1 LILYDENYKFLGVE
15 EGLLKRLGF
24 NSIGD
29 LNSVT
34 DDFANLFE
42 KDKSLIY
49 NFENF
54 SWIDFVLYGG
64 SNRNSAVIK
73 DKSGKKYSVKIYI
86 EEIHLQNDF
95 NGMNKLFSIKLPNL
109 TNIESENI
117 ENINN
122 QNDSK
127 EEDSDDLSINLSFLK
142 ETAPTNK
149 EDSKPSK
156 ESQKEIKTDLNFF
169 KKESDQPQKE
179 PQVESKNEDI
189 NLDFLKKD
197 TTPTNKEDTKPSKE
211 SQKEIKTDLN
221 FFKKESDQPQ
231 KEPQVESKN
240 EDINLDF
247 LKKDTTPTNK
257 EDTKPSKES
266 QKEIKT
272 DLNFFKKESD
282 QPQKEPQVQSKN
294 EDINLDFLKKDTTP
308 TNKEDTKPSKES
320 EKEKKSDM
328 IDKIKSEINEID
340 GISKKDTLNKNS
352 DPLSSFDISNSDKKE
367 IINDFINEAKFN
379 IELIKN
385 FMLKE
390 DYGSINYS
398 FIKISSSAQIL
409 NLVDISSKLL
419 LLKKA
424 LLDRDTTKIN
434 TEIDHLSTTLEALK
448 RYT

>member
-109 TNIESENI
+109 TNIESESI

-122 QNDSK
+122 QNDS
-127 EEDSDDLSINLSFLK
+127 EQLGSDDLSINLSFLK
-142 ETAPTNK
+142 ETAPTSKTEDTKPTKESDQPQKEPQKEPQVESKNEDINLDFLK
-149 EDSKPSK
+149 KETTPTSKTEDSKPSK

-179 PQVESKNEDI
+179 PQVE
-189 NLDFLKKD
+189 
-197 TTPTNKEDTKPSKE
+197 
-211 SQKEIKTDLN
+211 
-221 FFKKESDQPQ
+221 
-231 KEPQVESKN
+231 
-240 EDINLDF
+240 
-247 LKKDTTPTNK
+247 
-257 EDTKPSKES
+257 
-266 QKEIKT
+266 
-272 DLNFFKKESD
+272 
-282 QPQKEPQVQSKN
+282 SKN

>member
-1 LILYDENYKFLGVE
+1 
-15 EGLLKRLGF
+15 LK
-24 NSIGD
+24 
-29 LNSVT
+29 
-34 DDFANLFE
+34 
-42 KDKSLIY
+42 KDTT
-49 NFENF
+49 
-54 SWIDFVLYGG
+54 
-64 SNRNSAVIK
+64 
-73 DKSGKKYSVKIYI
+73 
-86 EEIHLQNDF
+86 
-95 NGMNKLFSIKLPNL
+95 P
-109 TNIESENI
+109 T
-117 ENINN
+117 
-122 QNDSK
+122 SK
-127 EEDSDDLSINLSFLK
+127 
-142 ETAPTNK
+142 T

-179 PQVESKNEDI
+179 PQVE
-189 NLDFLKKD
+189 
-197 TTPTNKEDTKPSKE
+197 
-211 SQKEIKTDLN
+211 
-221 FFKKESDQPQ
+221 
-231 KEPQVESKN
+231 
-240 EDINLDF
+240 
-247 LKKDTTPTNK
+247 
-257 EDTKPSKES
+257 
-266 QKEIKT
+266 
-272 DLNFFKKESD
+272 
-282 QPQKEPQVQSKN
+282 SKN